1 MKKSNLFILVL
12 SSALLLSGCGN
23 QSGNSSSSEQSESS
37 EVETL
42 TLNKTSLTLA
52 LGQTFLLSA
61 SDPSVSY
68 VSSSPDVAN
77 VDSSGLV
84 TGVSLGSSIITAS
97 VGEKK
102 AYAKVTVTDKAQSAL
117 SVSFSSS
124 SLALYEGEKFSF
136 PANVSFDGKA
146 VEGATLEYG
155 STDPE
160 VLTFSDGELLA
171 LKKGSA
177 SVYVKANYDGYSGI
191 AYAGVEVLTI
201 TMNISP
207 NFRARNVVV
216 GEEGLTLS
224 FTLMKGNDEV
234 ALTSPI
240 TYSVDNEALA
250 EIQDGVLIGKK
261 KGKVNLTA
269 STIYDGE
276 EVLATLPITV
286 NEKVTLSFYDDDTL
300 LKSYDILNGQSLTL
314 DINNPKK
321 DGYVFRNFVDDD
333 GNVFSEE
340 SVFEESAVF
349 RATYLARTGK
359 MDGAIATVAKAI
371 DIENVSCPDLSG
383 WIEDESGVML
393 HLQKEG
399 VASYEITLPA
409 FDFNSASRVD
419 FVLVNNYGSD
429 GWGTIKAGENS
440 FAYNSTNLRSADAYV
455 VSDGTKASF
464 YVGNTYLTTYDEDV
478 SSGKK
483 GLTFTFERELFNDY
497 AELTIGDFKQYVVD
511 YIAALDNV
519 ASALPDSVSEENE
532 TEAVDA
538 YKNYASLV
546 AEAYQAMTAYEK
558 ANYSESSKASNLKT
572 ALSGKTTEVLSFP
585 SSGGDWVAANALG
598 VYSDAN
604 FGVSFNNDSTNGIN
618 YINIDLQD
626 GGYKETKTY
635 YVELPKINYAAYSK
649 VTFQFASP
657 SAWQSFSIKAD
668 GNSWAKGVYW
678 GDNPTWMEITIST
691 SGGVTQI
698 AASSGYPLTLSDEV
712 AKGQKGLRFERTRE
726 ITDAT
731 TQTGYDSFRLSSFVA
746 TI

>member
-23 QSGNSSSSEQSESS
+23 QSGNSSSGEQSESS

-102 AYAKVTVTDKAQSAL
+102 AYAKVIVTDKAQSAL

-191 AYAGVEVLTI
+191 AYAAVEVLAI

-240 TYSVDNEALA
+240 TYSLDNEALA

-314 DINNPKK
+314 NINNPKK

-409 FDFNSASRVD
+409 YDFNSASRVD

-483 GLTFTFERELFNDY
+483 GLTFTFERQLFNTYQELFVGDFTTYAYDYRAKIDEAIASIPEDLSSLSDEQARLILDAYGEATSYFTPYEASHY
-497 AELTIGDFKQYVVD
+497 AEDEKI
-511 YIAALDNV
+511 
-519 ASALPDSVSEENE
+519 SALR
-532 TEAVDA
+532 
-538 YKNYASLV
+538 
-546 AEAYQAMTAYEK
+546 
-558 ANYSESSKASNLKT
+558 NLLK
-572 ALSGKTTEVLSFP
+572 GKTFALFTLPDEYNWETV
-585 SSGGDWVAANALG
+585 GALG
-598 VYSDAN
+598 I
-604 FGVSFNNDSTNGIN
+604 STDGSGFQGSASSNWLGIN
-618 YINIDLQD
+618 LQD
-626 GGYKETKTY
+626 GG
-635 YVELPKINYAAYSK
+635 VSK
-649 VTFQFASP
+649 
-657 SAWQSFSIKAD
+657 
-668 GNSWAKGVYW
+668 
-678 GDNPTWMEITIST
+678 
-691 SGGVTQI
+691 GVTQYI
-698 AASSGYPLTLSDEV
+698 EFPKVNFANFSSVSFKVYHNYSGAYVKIGEQTLIEATTADEQLEINFSTSEGKTSISCGSV
-712 AKGQKGLRFERTRE
+712 SIELDDEMAKGKKSLRFDITRE
-726 ITDAT
+726 RDLNMA
-731 TQTGYDSFRLSSFVA
+731 YDSFFFTPFA
-746 TI
+746 GTY